1 MRGKIDTFQLEN
13 ARHMTSEGSRGGGSK
28 WCRHDLGCRTKSK
41 NLRVSC
47 YLRTVRLV
55 SPTRHW
61 AFFTVC
67 FYHCYKL
74 ICSLL
79 L

>member
-47 YLRTVRLV
+47 YLRTV
-55 SPTRHW
+55 
-61 AFFTVC
+61 
-67 FYHCYKL
+67 
-74 ICSLL
+74 
-79 L
+79 